1 MKIRNFVSIV
11 LMLINFIASGQEHHI
26 GIKAGGNLAKFTDAS
41 GNDYRYRNR
50 GDFKFKPGFSA
61 GAFYNLGSGNYQLQ
75 AEALFSLQGTQVSK
89 DDLSY
94 PIFNNNGDQVSSSNY
109 DYKYEVHEWSIL
121 VPLMS
126 RIFVTKGLFL
136 EAGPQATFI
145 LERNLTSDYQVLE
158 GENDRFIMRD
168 GDSFDFGINLGMG
181 HHITPSLLVDFRA
194 YAGLL
199 KRENEI
205 KSIIL
210 NLSLEYRIW

>member
-1 MKIRNFVSIV
+1 
-11 LMLINFIASGQEHHI
+11 
-26 GIKAGGNLAKFTDAS
+26 
-41 GNDYRYRNR
+41 
-50 GDFKFKPGFSA
+50 
-61 GAFYNLGSGNYQLQ
+61 
-75 AEALFSLQGTQVSK
+75 
-89 DDLSY
+89 
-94 PIFNNNGDQVSSSNY
+94 
-109 DYKYEVHEWSIL
+109 
-121 VPLMS
+121 MS

-194 YAGLL
+194 YAGFL